1 MPWRVPD
8 TTRMQPIAH
17 FFANDAL
24 PLGLCL
30 AATFAASVKLEY
42 AVLPSGEIDRFKINF
57 ATLTLGF
64 GVWAAQLIG
73 ALSDNAL
80 QPMLFSPWTMSLS
93 LALSLVGCAIGLRLL
108 AAAGSDRRRVL
119 AGGLIG
125 LTFLLSHAL
134 TLIAAQDLAVTL
146 NPAAA
151 VSGAILALALSAA
164 AGRVPRGG
172 GLRGQT
178 LRTGLLVASA
188 AMIHLFAAWAL
199 PPAAP
204 LRQASTAPGL
214 SNVVVSQLVA
224 LISAMVVMMSLWAVS
239 RETRRRVLEAEAQHL
254 RTLADAVLEGLVIVE
269 DGQIL
274 ASNRA
279 FDALIGR
286 RVSHLSEAFAQD
298 VLAQLDLDAALE
310 TELLG
315 TRATIPVEIV
325 ASPIRYKGAERRAIA
340 VRDLRSRR
348 QAEDQIRF
356 LAHNDT
362 LTGLLNRSSF
372 LQKLDLDLARL
383 RRSDDQLAVV
393 FLDLDRFKQVNDAMG
408 HAAGDAVLR
417 QVAVRIQAQLG
428 PGDSFARL
436 GGDEFAIIRTED
448 PSPEG
453 LDALCASILAAV
465 APPIEVSPGRTAMVG
480 SSLGVALFP
489 HDGLSASDLLAG
501 ADAALY
507 QAKNAGRNTY
517 RFFDAALART
527 LKTRQALE
535 QELRSAL
542 ARDQLRLVYQPQARM
557 SDQVVDG
564 FEALVRWDHPTEGP
578 ISPDRFIPIAEE
590 SGLIL
595 ELGEWVLRK
604 ACAQAASWSGA
615 ETISVNVSAVQLHDN
630 SLPELVHVV
639 LIETG
644 LSPARLELEITETAL
659 IKNAPQA
666 LHVLRRLKALGVR
679 IAMDDFGTG
688 FSSLSNLRN
697 FPIDTIKID
706 GSFVHGVD
714 RDEQSATI
722 VRAVLGLGGGL
733 GMKVIAEGVETRA
746 EENFLIDEGCAYAQG
761 YLYGSPAKAPAP
773 ASAKARAH
781 G

>member
-1 MPWRVPD
+1 
-8 TTRMQPIAH
+8 MQPLAH
-17 FFANDAL
+17 VITHDAL

-42 AVLPSGEIDRFKINF
+42 AVLPNGKTDHFKINF
-57 ATLTLGF
+57 ASLTLGF
-64 GVWAAQLIG
+64 GVWASQLIG
-73 ALSDNAL
+73 VLDDNAL
-80 QPMLFSPWTMSLS
+80 GATLFAPWAVGLS
-93 LALSLVGCAIGLRLL
+93 LALSLAGCALGLRLWARAEDARQRL
-108 AAAGSDRRRVL
+108 L

-125 LTFLLSHAL
+125 TTFLLSHAL
-134 TLIAAQDLAVTL
+134 SLIAAQGLERLIAPGPAVGGALLAIAL
-146 NPAAA
+146 AAA
-151 VSGAILALALSAA
+151 AAL
-164 AGRVPRGG
+164 VERGG

-178 LRTGLLVASA
+178 IRTALLMASA
-188 AMIHLFAAWAL
+188 IGIHLVGSQAL
-199 PPAAP
+199 APAAS
-204 LRQASTAPGL
+204 LDQASVAAGL
-214 SNVVVSQLVA
+214 SNIVISQIVA
-224 LISAMVVMMSLWAVS
+224 LVSAMVLMMSLWAVS

-254 RTLADAVLEGLVIVE
+254 RTLADAVLEGLVIVDQGE
-269 DGQIL
+269 IL

-279 FDALIGR
+279 FDTLIGR
-286 RVSHLSEAFAQD
+286 PLHRLDE
-298 VLAQLDLDAALE
+298 VLAPEVLASLEQDTALE
-310 TELLG
+310 TELCG
-315 TRATIPVEIV
+315 ARAAIPVEIV
-325 ASPIRYKGAERRAIA
+325 ASTIRYKGVDRRAIA

-362 LTGLLNRSSF
+362 LTGLLNRASF
-372 LQKLDLDLARL
+372 LQKLELDLTRL
-383 RRSDDQLAVV
+383 RRGNDQLAVL
-393 FLDLDRFKQVNDAMG
+393 FLDLDRFKQVNDVMG

-417 QVAVRIQAQLG
+417 EVALRIQTRLG

-436 GGDEFAIIRTED
+436 GGDEFALIRTEEL
-448 PSPEG
+448 SLEG
-453 LDALCASILAAV
+453 LDRLCAEILAAI
-465 APPIEVSPGRTAMVG
+465 APAINISPGRTAMVG
-480 SSLGVALFP
+480 SSIGVALFP
-489 HDGLSASDLLAG
+489 SDGVTAPDLLAA

-507 QAKNAGRNTY
+507 QAKASGRNTY
-517 RFFDAALART
+517 RFFDAVLART

-535 QELRSAL
+535 QELRHAL
-542 ARDQLRLVYQPQARM
+542 ACDQLRLVYQPQARIC
-557 SDQVVDG
+557 DHVVDG
-564 FEALVRWDHPTEGP
+564 FEALVRWDHPIEGP
-578 ISPDRFIPIAEE
+578 ISPSRFIPIAEE

-604 ACAQAASWSGA
+604 ACAQAADWRGG
-615 ETISVNVSAVQLHDN
+615 ETISVNVSAVQLHHN
-630 SLPELVHVV
+630 SLPDLVHMI
-639 LIETG
+639 LLETG
-644 LSPARLELEITETAL
+644 LSPSRLELEITETAL

-714 RDEQSATI
+714 HDAQSATI

-746 EENFLIDEGCAYAQG
+746 EESFLVAEGCAFAQG
-761 YLYGSPAKAPAP
+761 YLYGSPAQQPAP
-773 ASAKARAH
+773 QPAQASTQVRAH